1 MKAKWFPMTINSWPK
16 GLVTAIVTPLR
27 DDELDLAALAA
38 VIDDQIA
45 KGASGLVVSG
55 GTGEY
60 TALSFDER
68 SRLIR
73 EAVRIADGR
82 VPVIGA
88 TGCLSTRDAIRLT
101 QDAQAA
107 GVAGVLVASPYGEAI
122 NWRERLAFYTELD
135 AAVSLPIMIYNT
147 PPSGLLAFEQ
157 IQQLA
162 GLGNVTAVK
171 DSSGDPELMGD
182 LTTWAK
188 PIGFTVYVGK
198 DSLLFEAILNGADGA
213 VFGAANFI
221 PEELA
226 RLIGT
231 LRADGATPE
240 ARERW
245 SAIRPLLRLM
255 EQSPNYISLCKVG
268 CKLRGIDVGDVRRP
282 YLMPEADEIERLAA
296 SLQHLG

>member
-1 MKAKWFPMTINSWPK
+1 MTADPWPA

-27 DDELDLAALAA
+27 DDQLDPAALAA
-38 VIDDQIA
+38 LIDDQIA

-88 TGCLSTRDAIRLT
+88 TGCLTTRDAIRLT
-101 QDAQAA
+101 QDAEAA
-107 GVAGVLVASPYGEAI
+107 GVAGVLVASPYAEPI
-122 NWRERLAFYTELD
+122 NWRERVAFYAELD

-147 PPSGLLAFEQ
+147 PPSGLLNFDQ
-157 IQQLA
+157 IRELS
-162 GLGNVTAVK
+162 GLRNVTAVK

-182 LTTWAK
+182 LTTWAT
-188 PIGFTVYVGK
+188 PIGFGVYVGK
-198 DSLLFEAILNGADGA
+198 DSLLFEAILNGATGA

-221 PEELA
+221 PAELS
-226 RLIGT
+226 RLIAI
-231 LRADGATPE
+231 LQADGATAE
-240 ARERW
+240 ARASWGR
-245 SAIRPLLRLM
+245 IRPLLRLM
-255 EQSPNYISLCKVG
+255 EQSPNYISLCKAG
-268 CKLRGIDVGDVRRP
+268 CKLRGIDVGDARRP
-282 YLMPEADEIERLAA
+282 YLMPEADEIAGLAA
-296 SLQHLG
+296 SLRQLG